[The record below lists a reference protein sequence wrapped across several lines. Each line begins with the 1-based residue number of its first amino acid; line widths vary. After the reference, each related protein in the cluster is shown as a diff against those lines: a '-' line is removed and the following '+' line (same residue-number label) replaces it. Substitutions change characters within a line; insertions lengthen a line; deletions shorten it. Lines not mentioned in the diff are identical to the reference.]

1 MPPRGER
8 APSRGDAQALAL
20 TEELGAQLGRMKGA
34 GAKLVQLL
42 SMLAF
47 QRERSEGALGAL
59 RADAAPVAFDRVRPI
74 VEREL
79 DAPLRE
85 LFSDF
90 EEEPFALASLGQ
102 VHRARTDD
110 GAHVAVK
117 IQHPGV
123 AEAIEAD
130 LRNLGLVSPI
140 LGRLAPGVDA
150 GALLAE
156 VRELISDELDYE
168 LEAQHQRRLERR
180 LRGHPDILVARAHTS
195 LSTRRVLVTDYV
207 EGLGAQEIAG
217 LPDAERDRVGELVFR
232 FYFGL
237 AWRDGIVAGD
247 PHADNCVLCP
257 DGRVCLLDFGLLR
270 ELEPDYV
277 ESERAVMHAIADGDA
292 QGVHDGLSRLSYL
305 PDEHAVDPDALL
317 EHLATAG
324 GWLLAPGFRRLGPD
338 DVDRTV
344 ELGYPP
350 RSPWFAPM
358 RRLSMPAATLLLR
371 RMELQVLAVLGD
383 LRAGADWGAL
393 AAEHHAAEPPSTDL
407 GRADAGFF
415 ARRAR

>member
-1 MPPRGER
+1 M
-8 APSRGDAQALAL
+8 
-20 TEELGAQLGRMKGA
+20 TEEIGGQLERMKGA

-47 QRERSEGALGAL
+47 ERERSQGALGAL
-59 RADAAPVAFDRVRPI
+59 HPGAAPIGFDRVRRI

-79 DAPLRE
+79 DAPVGE
-85 LFSDF
+85 LFSAFD
-90 EEEPFALASLGQ
+90 EEPFALASLGQ
-102 VHRARTDD
+102 VHRARTGD
-110 GAHVAVK
+110 GARVAVK
-117 IQHPGV
+117 VQHPGA
-123 AEAIEAD
+123 AEVIAAD

-140 LGRLAPGVDA
+140 LRRLAPGIDA
-150 GALLAE
+150 AALLAE

-168 LEAQHQRRLERR
+168 LEAQHQRRVERR
-180 LRGHPDILVARAHTS
+180 LRGHPALLVARVHTG

-207 EGLGAQEIAG
+207 EGLGAQEIAR
-217 LPDAERDRVGELVFR
+217 LPQAERDRVGELVFR

-237 AWRDGIVAGD
+237 AWRDGTVAGD

-270 ELEPDYV
+270 ELEREYV
-277 ESERAVMHAIADGDA
+277 EGERGVMHAIAAGDA

-305 PDEHAVDPDALL
+305 PDPGAVDPDALL

-324 GWLLAPGFRRLGPD
+324 KWLLAPGFRRLGPD
-338 DVDRTV
+338 DVERTV

-350 RSPWFAPM
+350 RSPWFGQM
-358 RRLSMPAATLLLR
+358 RRLSMPAPTLLLR
-371 RMELQVLAVLGD
+371 RMELQVLSFLAD

-393 AAEHHAAEPPSTDL
+393 AAEHHAGEPPSTDL
-407 GRADAGFF
+407 GREDADFF
-415 ARRAR
+415 SRRAR

>member
-1 MPPRGER
+1 V
-8 APSRGDAQALAL
+8 PSRGDAQALAL

-42 SMLAF
+42 SVLAF

-90 EEEPFALASLGQ
+90 DEEPFALASLGQ

-110 GAHVAVK
+110 GTQVAVK
-117 IQHPGV
+117 VQHPGA
-123 AEAIEAD
+123 AEAIDAD
-130 LRNLGLVSPI
+130 LRNLGLVGPI
-140 LGRLAPGVDA
+140 LKRLAPGLDA
-150 GALLAE
+150 AALLAE

-180 LRGHPDILVARAHTS
+180 LRGHPDILVARAHTG

-237 AWRDGIVAGD
+237 AWRGGIVAGD

-270 ELEPDYV
+270 DLEPDYV
-277 ESERAVMHAIADGDA
+277 EGERAVMHAIADGDA

-324 GWLLAPGFRRLGPD
+324 EWLLAPGFRRLGPD

-358 RRLSMPAATLLLR
+358 RHLSMPAATLLLR

-383 LRAGADWGAL
+383 LRAGADWGAM

-407 GRADAGFF
+407 GREDAGFF